1 MNYKKV
7 STLLKT
13 INLEIEELMADLE
26 TKTIPDFKS
35 HKDQTADLAD
45 KWMAEESVY
54 RQAQN
59 HNIKLKRLNRL
70 IKNKTEL
77 LNMSFEKKCTVCS
90 ETISSERLRAKPSA
104 SRCITCQINYETS
117 QSTLSPIRG
126 FA

>member
-13 INLEIEELMADLE
+13 INLEIEELKADLE
-26 TKTIPDFKS
+26 TKGIPDLKI
-35 HKDQTADLAD
+35 HKDQTAELAD
-45 KWMAEESVY
+45 IWIAEESVY

-70 IKNKTEL
+70 IKNKTKL
-77 LNMSFEKKCTVCS
+77 LNMNFERKCTVCG
-90 ETISSERLRAKPSA
+90 ETISNERLMAKPSA

-117 QSTLSPIRG
+117 RSTLPQIRG
-126 FA
+126 IA